1 MKPKN
6 FFLLVTVFAFSC
18 SNEAISSADTDDNVD
33 DNVSDFFPNNLNN
46 YWKYVVDSSSEELPN
61 MNFTALDSVYVAESS
76 DNSISLAANDNALSN
91 GIMNMI
97 LTSGTLYKTD
107 NTLAL
112 DGSID
117 LTENLADL
125 GFADSFTLTGLTLY
139 DLEASNESIMFTQ
152 SSTSSNSI
160 PIQDTEI
167 PVDVN
172 YEIQTKK
179 LNFYDSNTINQ
190 INYNNVFEGEL
201 TLSLEINA
209 TISLLG
215 IPQTVTFLDPQ
226 DILSIRYYFA
236 ESIGMVNAQA
246 SQGFA
251 LSDELTTLLT
261 FFNIPLGIPSSINIL
276 SSEVLSDYALE

>member
-1 MKPKN
+1 MNSKI
-6 FFLLVTVFAFSC
+6 FFLIVTVFAFSC
-18 SNEAISSADTDDNVD
+18 SSESVDSSVAEN
-33 DNVSDFFPNNLNN
+33 NASDFFPNNANS
-46 YWKYVVDSSSEELPN
+46 YWKYVVDSNSEDLPD
-61 MNFTALDSVYVAESS
+61 MNFAALDSVYVAESS
-76 DNSISLAANDNALSN
+76 DNSISLAANNDASAN
-91 GIMNMI
+91 GRMNMI

-117 LTENLADL
+117 LTENIADL

-139 DLEASNESIMFTQ
+139 DLEASNESIMFTETG
-152 SSTSSNSI
+152 TSSNSI
-160 PIQDTEI
+160 PIQDTEV
-167 PVDVN
+167 PVDLN
-172 YEIQTKK
+172 FEIQTKK
-179 LNFYDSNTINQ
+179 LNFYDSKTINQ

-215 IPQTVTFLDPQ
+215 FPQTVTFLDPQ
-226 DILSIRYYFA
+226 DILSISYYFA

-261 FFNIPLGIPSSINIL
+261 LANIPLEIPSSINIS

>member
-1 MKPKN
+1 MNSKI
-6 FFLLVTVFAFSC
+6 FFLIVTVFAFSC
-18 SNEAISSADTDDNVD
+18 SNESVDSSVAEN
-33 DNVSDFFPNNLNN
+33 NASDFFPNNANS
-46 YWKYVVDSSSEELPN
+46 YWKHVVDSNSEDLPD
-61 MNFTALDSVYVAESS
+61 MNFAALDSVYVAESS
-76 DNSISLAANDNALSN
+76 DNSISLAANNDASAN
-91 GIMNMI
+91 GRMNMI

-112 DGSID
+112 DGNID

-139 DLEASNESIMFTQ
+139 DLEASNESIMFTETG
-152 SSTSSNSI
+152 TSSNSI
-160 PIQDTEI
+160 PIQDTEV

-172 YEIQTKK
+172 FEIQTKK
-179 LNFYDSNTINQ
+179 LNFYDSKTINQ

-215 IPQTVTFLDPQ
+215 LPQTVTFLDPQ

-261 FFNIPLGIPSSINIL
+261 LANIPLEIPSSINIL

>member
-1 MKPKN
+1 MNSKI
-6 FFLLVTVFAFSC
+6 FFLIVTVFAFSC
-18 SNEAISSADTDDNVD
+18 SNESVDSSVAEN
-33 DNVSDFFPNNLNN
+33 NASDFFPNNANG
-46 YWKYVVDSSSEELPN
+46 YWKYVVESNSEDLAD
-61 MNFTALDSVYVAESS
+61 MNFAALDSVYVAESS
-76 DNSISLAANDNALSN
+76 GNSISLAANNDASAN
-91 GIMNMI
+91 GRMNMI

-117 LTENLADL
+117 LADNLADL

-139 DLEASNESIMFTQ
+139 DLEASNESIMFSQTG
-152 SSTSSNSI
+152 TSSNSI
-160 PIQDTEI
+160 PIQDTEV

-172 YEIQTKK
+172 FEIQTKK
-179 LNFYDSNTINQ
+179 LNFHDSKIINQ

-215 IPQTVTFLDPQ
+215 FPQTVSFLDPQ
-226 DILSIRYYFA
+226 DILSVRYYFA

-246 SQGFA
+246 SQGFT

-261 FFNIPLGIPSSINIL
+261 LADIPLEIPSNINTV

>member
-1 MKPKN
+1 MNDKI
-6 FFLLVTVFAFSC
+6 FFLIVTVFAFSC
-18 SNEAISSADTDDNVD
+18 SNESVDSSLAEN
-33 DNVSDFFPNNLNN
+33 NASDFFPNNTNT
-46 YWKYVVDSSSEELPN
+46 YWKYVVDSNSEDLPD

-76 DNSISLAANDNALSN
+76 DNSISLAANNDASAN
-91 GIMNMI
+91 GRMNMI

-112 DGSID
+112 DGDID

-125 GFADSFTLTGLTLY
+125 GFTDSFTLTGLTLY
-139 DLEASNESIMFTQ
+139 DLEASNESIMFTETG
-152 SSTSSNSI
+152 TSSNSI
-160 PIQDTEI
+160 PIQDTEV

-172 YEIQTKK
+172 FEIQTKK
-179 LNFYDSNTINQ
+179 LNFYDSKTINQ

-215 IPQTVTFLDPQ
+215 FPQTVTFLDPQ
-226 DILSIRYYFA
+226 NILSIRYYFA

-261 FFNIPLGIPSSINIL
+261 LANIPLGIPSGINIL

>member
-1 MKPKN
+1 MNDKI
-6 FFLLVTVFAFSC
+6 FFLIVTVFAFSC
-18 SNEAISSADTDDNVD
+18 SNESVDSSVAEN
-33 DNVSDFFPNNLNN
+33 NASDFFPNNTNT
-46 YWKYVVDSSSEELPN
+46 YWKYVVDSNSEDLPD
-61 MNFTALDSVYVAESS
+61 MNFTALDSVYIAESS
-76 DNSISLAANDNALSN
+76 DNSISLAANNDASAN
-91 GIMNMI
+91 GRMNMI

-117 LTENLADL
+117 LADNLAAL

-139 DLEASNESIMFTQ
+139 DLEASNESIMFSQTG
-152 SSTSSNSI
+152 TSSNSI
-160 PIQDTEI
+160 PIQDTEV

-172 YEIQTKK
+172 FEIQTKK
-179 LNFYDSNTINQ
+179 LNFYDSKTINQ

-215 IPQTVTFLDPQ
+215 FTQTVAFLDPQ

-261 FFNIPLGIPSSINIL
+261 LANIPLGIPSSINIS

>member
-1 MKPKN
+1 
-6 FFLLVTVFAFSC
+6 
-18 SNEAISSADTDDNVD
+18 
-33 DNVSDFFPNNLNN
+33 
-46 YWKYVVDSSSEELPN
+46 
-61 MNFTALDSVYVAESS
+61 
-76 DNSISLAANDNALSN
+76 LAANNDASVN
-91 GIMNMI
+91 GRMNMI

-112 DGSID
+112 DGNID

-139 DLEASNESIMFTQ
+139 DLEASNESIMFTETG
-152 SSTSSNSI
+152 TSSNSI
-160 PIQDTEI
+160 PIQDTEVPI
-167 PVDVN
+167 DVN
-172 YEIQTKK
+172 FEIQTKK
-179 LNFYDSNTINQ
+179 LNFYDSKTINQ

-215 IPQTVTFLDPQ
+215 FPQTVTFLDFQ

-261 FFNIPLGIPSSINIL
+261 LANIPLEIPSSINIS

>member
-1 MKPKN
+1 MNSKI
-6 FFLLVTVFAFSC
+6 FFLIVTVFAFSC
-18 SNEAISSADTDDNVD
+18 SNESVDSSVAEN
-33 DNVSDFFPNNLNN
+33 NASDFFPNNAYG
-46 YWKYVVDSSSEELPN
+46 YWKYVVDSNSEDLPD
-61 MNFTALDSVYVAESS
+61 MNFAALDSVYVAESS
-76 DNSISLAANDNALSN
+76 GNSISLAANNDASAN
-91 GIMNMI
+91 GRMNMI

-117 LTENLADL
+117 LADNLAAL

-139 DLEASNESIMFTQ
+139 DLEASNESIMFSQTG
-152 SSTSSNSI
+152 TSSNSI
-160 PIQDTEI
+160 PIQDTEV

-172 YEIQTKK
+172 FEIQTKK
-179 LNFYDSNTINQ
+179 LNFYDSKIINQ

-215 IPQTVTFLDPQ
+215 FPQTVSFLDPQ
-226 DILSIRYYFA
+226 DILSVRYYFA

-246 SQGFA
+246 SQGFT
-251 LSDELTTLLT
+251 LSDEFLNLLNLA
-261 FFNIPLGIPSSINIL
+261 NIPLEITPSFNNS
-276 SSEVLSDYALE
+276 SSEVLSDYVLE

>member
-1 MKPKN
+1 MNSKIL
-6 FFLLVTVFAFSC
+6 FLIVTVFAFSC
-18 SNEAISSADTDDNVD
+18 SNESVDSSVAEN
-33 DNVSDFFPNNLNN
+33 NASDFFPNNANS
-46 YWKYVVDSSSEELPN
+46 YWKYVVDSNSEDLPD
-61 MNFTALDSVYVAESS
+61 MNFAALDSVYVAESS
-76 DNSISLAANDNALSN
+76 DNSISLAANNDASAN
-91 GIMNMI
+91 GRMNMI
-97 LTSGTLYKTD
+97 LTSGNLYKTD

-125 GFADSFTLTGLTLY
+125 GFADNFTLTGLTLY
-139 DLEASNESIMFTQ
+139 DLEASNESIMFIETG
-152 SSTSSNSI
+152 TSSNSI
-160 PIQDTEI
+160 PIQDTEV

-172 YEIQTKK
+172 FEIQTKK
-179 LNFYDSNTINQ
+179 LNFYDSKTINQ

-251 LSDELTTLLT
+251 LSNELTTLLT
-261 FFNIPLGIPSSINIL
+261 LANIPLEIPSSINIL

>member
-1 MKPKN
+1 MNSKI
-6 FFLLVTVFAFSC
+6 FFLIVTVFAFSC
-18 SNEAISSADTDDNVD
+18 SNESIDSSLAEN
-33 DNVSDFFPNNLNN
+33 NASDFFPNNANS
-46 YWKYVVDSSSEELPN
+46 YWKYVVDSNSEELPD
-61 MNFTALDSVYVAESS
+61 MNFAALDSVYVAESS
-76 DNSISLAANDNALSN
+76 DNSISLAANNDASAN
-91 GIMNMI
+91 GRMNMI
-97 LTSGTLYKTD
+97 LTSGNLYKTD

-117 LTENLADL
+117 LNENLADL
-125 GFADSFTLTGLTLY
+125 GFADNFTLTGLTLY
-139 DLEASNESIMFTQ
+139 DLEASNESIMFIETG
-152 SSTSSNSI
+152 TSSNSI

-172 YEIQTKK
+172 FEIQTKK
-179 LNFYDSNTINQ
+179 LNFYDSKTINQ

-236 ESIGMVNAQA
+236 ESVGMVNAQA

-251 LSDELTTLLT
+251 LSNELTTLLT
-261 FFNIPLGIPSSINIL
+261 LATIPLEIPSSINIL

>member
-1 MKPKN
+1 MNSKI
-6 FFLLVTVFAFSC
+6 FFLIVTVFAFSC
-18 SNEAISSADTDDNVD
+18 SNESVDSSLAEN
-33 DNVSDFFPNNLNN
+33 NASDFFPNNTNT
-46 YWKYVVDSSSEELPN
+46 YWKYVIDSNSEDLPD

-76 DNSISLAANDNALSN
+76 DNSISLAANNDASAN
-91 GIMNMI
+91 GRMNMI

-112 DGSID
+112 DGNID

-139 DLEASNESIMFTQ
+139 DLEASNESIMFTETG
-152 SSTSSNSI
+152 TSSNSI
-160 PIQDTEI
+160 PIEDNEV

-172 YEIQTKK
+172 FEIQTKK
-179 LNFYDSNTINQ
+179 LNFYDSKTINQ

-209 TISLLG
+209 TISLG
-215 IPQTVTFLDPQ
+215 FTQTIAFLEPQ

-261 FFNIPLGIPSSINIL
+261 LANIPLEIPSSINIL

>member
-1 MKPKN
+1 MNSKI
-6 FFLLVTVFAFSC
+6 FFLIVTVFAFSC
-18 SNEAISSADTDDNVD
+18 SNESVDSSVAEN
-33 DNVSDFFPNNLNN
+33 NASDFFPNNANS
-46 YWKYVVDSSSEELPN
+46 YWKYVVDSNSEDLPD
-61 MNFTALDSVYVAESS
+61 MNFAALDSVYVAESS
-76 DNSISLAANDNALSN
+76 DNSISLAANNDASAN
-91 GIMNMI
+91 GRMNMI

-117 LTENLADL
+117 LTENIADL

-139 DLEASNESIMFTQ
+139 DLEASNESIMFTETG
-152 SSTSSNSI
+152 TSSNSI
-160 PIQDTEI
+160 PIQDTEV
-167 PVDVN
+167 PVDLN
-172 YEIQTKK
+172 FEIQTKK
-179 LNFYDSNTINQ
+179 LNFYDSKTINQ

-215 IPQTVTFLDPQ
+215 FPQTVTFLDPQ

-251 LSDELTTLLT
+251 LSDELITLLT
-261 FFNIPLGIPSSINIL
+261 LANIPLEIPSSINIS

>member
-1 MKPKN
+1 MNDKI
-6 FFLLVTVFAFSC
+6 FFLIVTVFAFSC
-18 SNEAISSADTDDNVD
+18 SNESVDSSLAEN
-33 DNVSDFFPNNLNN
+33 NASDFFPNNTNT
-46 YWKYVVDSSSEELPN
+46 YWKYVVDINSEDLPD

-76 DNSISLAANDNALSN
+76 DNSISLAANNDASAN
-91 GIMNMI
+91 GRMNMI

-117 LTENLADL
+117 LADNLAAL

-139 DLEASNESIMFTQ
+139 DLEASNESIMFSQTG
-152 SSTSSNSI
+152 TSSNSI
-160 PIQDTEI
+160 PIQDTEV

-172 YEIQTKK
+172 FEIQTKK
-179 LNFYDSNTINQ
+179 LNFYDSKTINQ

-209 TISLLG
+209 TIYLLG
-215 IPQTVTFLDPQ
+215 FPQTVTFLAPQ

-261 FFNIPLGIPSSINIL
+261 LANIPLGIPSRINIL

>member
-1 MKPKN
+1 MNSKI
-6 FFLLVTVFAFSC
+6 FFLIVTVFAFSC
-18 SNEAISSADTDDNVD
+18 SNESVDSSVSENNA
-33 DNVSDFFPNNLNN
+33 SDFFPNNTNT
-46 YWKYVVDSSSEELPN
+46 YWKYVVDSNSEDLPD

-76 DNSISLAANDNALSN
+76 DNSVSLAANNDASAN
-91 GIMNMI
+91 GRMNMI

-112 DGSID
+112 DGNID

-139 DLEASNESIMFTQ
+139 DLEASNESIMFTETG
-152 SSTSSNSI
+152 TSSNSI
-160 PIQDTEI
+160 PIEDNEV

-172 YEIQTKK
+172 FEIQTKK
-179 LNFYDSNTINQ
+179 LNFYDSKTINQ

-215 IPQTVTFLDPQ
+215 FTQTVAFLDPQ

-261 FFNIPLGIPSSINIL
+261 LANIPLGIPSGINIL

>member
-1 MKPKN
+1 MNSKF
-6 FFLLVTVFAFSC
+6 FFLIVTVFAFSC
-18 SNEAISSADTDDNVD
+18 SNESVDSSLAEN
-33 DNVSDFFPNNLNN
+33 NVSDFFPNNTNS
-46 YWKYVVDSSSEELPN
+46 YWKYVVDSNSEDLPD
-61 MNFTALDSVYVAESS
+61 MNFVALDSVYVAESS
-76 DNSISLAANDNALSN
+76 DNSMSLAANNDASAN
-91 GIMNMI
+91 GSMNMI
-97 LTSGTLYKTD
+97 LTSGNLYKTV
-107 NTLAL
+107 NTLVL
-112 DGSID
+112 DGIID

-139 DLEASNESIMFTQ
+139 DLEASNESIMFTETG
-152 SSTSSNSI
+152 TSSNSI
-160 PIQDTEI
+160 PIQDTEV

-172 YEIQTKK
+172 FEIQTKK
-179 LNFYDSNTINQ
+179 LNFHDSKTINQ

-201 TLSLEINA
+201 TLSLGISA

-215 IPQTVTFLDPQ
+215 FPQTVSFLDTQ

-236 ESIGMVNAQA
+236 ESIGMVNAEA

-261 FFNIPLGIPSSINIL
+261 LANIPLEIPSSINIS

>member
-1 MKPKN
+1 MNSKI
-6 FFLLVTVFAFSC
+6 FFLIVTVFAFSC
-18 SNEAISSADTDDNVD
+18 SNESVDSSLAEN
-33 DNVSDFFPNNLNN
+33 NASDFFPNNANS
-46 YWKYVVDSSSEELPN
+46 YWKYVVDSNSEDLPD
-61 MNFTALDSVYVAESS
+61 MNFAALDSVYVTESS
-76 DNSISLAANDNALSN
+76 DNSISLAANNDASAN
-91 GIMNMI
+91 GRMNMI

-112 DGSID
+112 DGNID

-139 DLEASNESIMFTQ
+139 DLEASNESIMFTETG
-152 SSTSSNSI
+152 TSSNSI
-160 PIQDTEI
+160 PIQDTEV

-172 YEIQTKK
+172 FEIQTKK
-179 LNFYDSNTINQ
+179 LNFYDSKTINQ

-215 IPQTVTFLDPQ
+215 FPQTVTFLDPQ

-261 FFNIPLGIPSSINIL
+261 LANIPLGIPSSINIS

>member
-1 MKPKN
+1 MNSKF
-6 FFLLVTVFAFSC
+6 FFLIVTVFAFSC
-18 SNEAISSADTDDNVD
+18 SDESVDSSLAEN
-33 DNVSDFFPNNLNN
+33 NVSDFFPNNTNS
-46 YWKYVVDSSSEELPN
+46 YWKYVVDSNSEDLPD
-61 MNFTALDSVYVAESS
+61 MNFVALDSVYVAESS
-76 DNSISLAANDNALSN
+76 DNSMSLAANNDASAN
-91 GIMNMI
+91 GSMNMI
-97 LTSGTLYKTD
+97 LTSGNLYKTV
-107 NTLAL
+107 NTLVL
-112 DGSID
+112 DGIID

-139 DLEASNESIMFTQ
+139 DLEASNESIMSTETG
-152 SSTSSNSI
+152 TSSNSI
-160 PIQDTEI
+160 PIQDTEV

-172 YEIQTKK
+172 FEIQTKK
-179 LNFYDSNTINQ
+179 LNFHDSKTINQ

-201 TLSLEINA
+201 TLSLGISA

-215 IPQTVTFLDPQ
+215 FPQTVSFLDTQ

-236 ESIGMVNAQA
+236 ESIGMVNAEA

-261 FFNIPLGIPSSINIL
+261 LANIPLEIPSSINIS

>member
-1 MKPKN
+1 
-6 FFLLVTVFAFSC
+6 
-18 SNEAISSADTDDNVD
+18 
-33 DNVSDFFPNNLNN
+33 
-46 YWKYVVDSSSEELPN
+46 
-61 MNFTALDSVYVAESS
+61 
-76 DNSISLAANDNALSN
+76 
-91 GIMNMI
+91 MI

-112 DGSID
+112 DGNID

-139 DLEASNESIMFTQ
+139 DLEASNESIMFTETG
-152 SSTSSNSI
+152 TSSNSI
-160 PIQDTEI
+160 PIQDNEV

-172 YEIQTKK
+172 FEIQTKK
-179 LNFYDSNTINQ
+179 LNFYDSKTINQ

-215 IPQTVTFLDPQ
+215 FTQTVAFLDPQ

-261 FFNIPLGIPSSINIL
+261 LANIPLEIPSSINIL

>member
-1 MKPKN
+1 MNSKI
-6 FFLLVTVFAFSC
+6 FFLIVTVFAFSC
-18 SNEAISSADTDDNVD
+18 SNESVDSSLAEN
-33 DNVSDFFPNNLNN
+33 NASDFFPNNANS
-46 YWKYVVDSSSEELPN
+46 YWKYVVDSNSEDLPD
-61 MNFTALDSVYVAESS
+61 MNFAALDSVYVAESS
-76 DNSISLAANDNALSN
+76 DNSISLAANNEASAN
-91 GIMNMI
+91 GRMNMI
-97 LTSGTLYKTD
+97 LTSGTLYKSD

-112 DGSID
+112 DGSIN

-125 GFADSFTLTGLTLY
+125 GFADNFTLTGLTLY
-139 DLEASNESIMFTQ
+139 DLEASNDSIMFTETG
-152 SSTSSNSI
+152 TSSNSI
-160 PIQDTEI
+160 PIQDTEV

-172 YEIQTKK
+172 FEIQTKK
-179 LNFYDSNTINQ
+179 LNFYDSKIINQ

-215 IPQTVTFLDPQ
+215 FPQTVTFLDTQ
-226 DILSIRYYFA
+226 NILSVRYYFA

-251 LSDELTTLLT
+251 LSDELITLLT
-261 FFNIPLGIPSSINIL
+261 LANIPLEIPSSINIS

>member
-1 MKPKN
+1 MNSKI
-6 FFLLVTVFAFSC
+6 FFLIVTVFAFSC
-18 SNEAISSADTDDNVD
+18 SNESVDSSLAEN
-33 DNVSDFFPNNLNN
+33 NASDFFPNNANS
-46 YWKYVVDSSSEELPN
+46 YWKYVVDSNSEDLPD
-61 MNFTALDSVYVAESS
+61 MNFAALDSVYVAESS
-76 DNSISLAANDNALSN
+76 DNSISLAANNDASAN
-91 GIMNMI
+91 GRMNMI

-117 LTENLADL
+117 LTENIADL

-139 DLEASNESIMFTQ
+139 DLEASNESIMFTETG
-152 SSTSSNSI
+152 TSSNSI
-160 PIQDTEI
+160 PIQDTEV
-167 PVDVN
+167 PVDIN
-172 YEIQTKK
+172 FEIQTKK
-179 LNFYDSNTINQ
+179 LNFYDSKTINQ

-215 IPQTVTFLDPQ
+215 FPQTVTFLDPQ

-246 SQGFA
+246 FQGFS
-251 LSDELTTLLT
+251 LSEEFTTLLT
-261 FFNIPLGIPSSINIL
+261 IANIPLEIPPSINIS
-276 SSEVLSDYALE
+276 SSEVLSDYVLE

>member
-1 MKPKN
+1 MKFKI
-6 FFLLVTVFAFSC
+6 FLLFVTVFILSC
-18 SNEAISSADTDDNVD
+18 SDESSDSAAADNNAV
-33 DNVSDFFPNNLNN
+33 DFFPNNTNN
-46 YWKYVVDSSSEELPN
+46 YWKYVVDSNSEDLPD
-61 MNFTALDSVYVAESS
+61 MDFTALDSVYVAESF
-76 DNSISLAANDNALSN
+76 DNSISLAANDASSAN
-91 GIMNMI
+91 GRMNMI

-117 LTENLADL
+117 LADNLAAL

-139 DLEASNESIMFTQ
+139 DLEASNESIMFSQTG
-152 SSTSSNSI
+152 TSSNSI
-160 PIQDTEI
+160 PIQDTEV

-172 YEIQTKK
+172 FEIQTKK
-179 LNFYDSNTINQ
+179 LNFYDSKIINQ

-215 IPQTVTFLDPQ
+215 FPQTVSFLDPQ
-226 DILSIRYYFA
+226 NILSVKYYFA

-246 SQGFA
+246 SQGFT
-251 LSDELTTLLT
+251 LSDEFLNLLNLA
-261 FFNIPLGIPSSINIL
+261 NIPLEITPSFNNS
-276 SSEVLSDYALE
+276 SSEVLSDYVLE

>member
-1 MKPKN
+1 MNSKF
-6 FFLLVTVFAFSC
+6 FFLIVTVFAFSC
-18 SNEAISSADTDDNVD
+18 SNESVDSSLAEN
-33 DNVSDFFPNNLNN
+33 NASDFFPNNANS
-46 YWKYVVDSSSEELPN
+46 YWKYVVDSNSEDLPD
-61 MNFTALDSVYVAESS
+61 MNFAALDSVYVAESS
-76 DNSISLAANDNALSN
+76 DNSISLAANNDASAN
-91 GIMNMI
+91 GRMNMI

-107 NTLAL
+107 NTLVL
-112 DGSID
+112 DGNID

-139 DLEASNESIMFTQ
+139 DLEASNESIMFTETG
-152 SSTSSNSI
+152 TSSNSI
-160 PIQDTEI
+160 PIQDTEV

-172 YEIQTKK
+172 FEIQTKK
-179 LNFYDSNTINQ
+179 LNFYDSKTINQ

-201 TLSLEINA
+201 TLSLGISA

-215 IPQTVTFLDPQ
+215 FPQTVAFLDTQ

-236 ESIGMVNAQA
+236 ESIGMVNAEA

-261 FFNIPLGIPSSINIL
+261 LANIPLEIPSSINIS

>member
-1 MKPKN
+1 MNSKI
-6 FFLLVTVFAFSC
+6 FFLIVTVFAFSC
-18 SNEAISSADTDDNVD
+18 SNESVDSSLAEN
-33 DNVSDFFPNNLNN
+33 NASDFFPNNANS
-46 YWKYVVDSSSEELPN
+46 YWKYVVDSNSEDLPD
-61 MNFTALDSVYVAESS
+61 MNFAALDSVYVAESS
-76 DNSISLAANDNALSN
+76 DNSISLAANNDASAN
-91 GIMNMI
+91 GRMNMI
-97 LTSGTLYKTD
+97 LTSGTLYKSD

-112 DGSID
+112 DGNID

-139 DLEASNESIMFTQ
+139 DLEASNESIMFTETG
-152 SSTSSNSI
+152 TSSNSI
-160 PIQDTEI
+160 PIQDTEV

-172 YEIQTKK
+172 FEIQTKK
-179 LNFYDSNTINQ
+179 LNFYDSKTINQ

-215 IPQTVTFLDPQ
+215 FPQTVTFLDPQ

-261 FFNIPLGIPSSINIL
+261 LANIPLEIPSSINIS

>member
-1 MKPKN
+1 MNSKIL
-6 FFLLVTVFAFSC
+6 FLIVTVFAFSC
-18 SNEAISSADTDDNVD
+18 SNESVDSSLAEN
-33 DNVSDFFPNNLNN
+33 NASDFFPNNANS
-46 YWKYVVDSSSEELPN
+46 YWKYVVDSNSEDLPD
-61 MNFTALDSVYVAESS
+61 MNFAALDSVYVAESS
-76 DNSISLAANDNALSN
+76 DNSISLAANNDASAN
-91 GIMNMI
+91 GRMNMI
-97 LTSGTLYKTD
+97 LTSGNLYKTD

-125 GFADSFTLTGLTLY
+125 GFADNFTLTGLTLY
-139 DLEASNESIMFTQ
+139 DLEASNESIMFIETG
-152 SSTSSNSI
+152 TSSNSI
-160 PIQDTEI
+160 PIQDTEV

-172 YEIQTKK
+172 FEIQTKK
-179 LNFYDSNTINQ
+179 LNFYDSKTINQ

-251 LSDELTTLLT
+251 LSNELTTLLT
-261 FFNIPLGIPSSINIL
+261 LANIPLEIPSSINIL

>member
-1 MKPKN
+1 MNSKF
-6 FFLLVTVFAFSC
+6 FFLIVTVFAFSC
-18 SNEAISSADTDDNVD
+18 SNESVDSSLAEN
-33 DNVSDFFPNNLNN
+33 NVSDFFPNNTNS
-46 YWKYVVDSSSEELPN
+46 YWKYVVDSNSEDLPD
-61 MNFTALDSVYVAESS
+61 MNFVALDSVYVVESS
-76 DNSISLAANDNALSN
+76 DNSMSLAANNDASAN
-91 GIMNMI
+91 GSMNMI
-97 LTSGTLYKTD
+97 LTSGNLYKTV
-107 NTLAL
+107 NTLVL
-112 DGSID
+112 DGIID

-139 DLEASNESIMFTQ
+139 DLEASNESIMFTETG
-152 SSTSSNSI
+152 TSSNSI
-160 PIQDTEI
+160 PIQDTEV

-172 YEIQTKK
+172 FEIQTKK
-179 LNFYDSNTINQ
+179 LNFHDSKTINQ

-201 TLSLEINA
+201 TLSLGISA

-215 IPQTVTFLDPQ
+215 FPQTVSFLDTQ

-236 ESIGMVNAQA
+236 ESIGMVNAEA

-261 FFNIPLGIPSSINIL
+261 LANIPLEIPSSINIS

>member
-1 MKPKN
+1 MNSKI
-6 FFLLVTVFAFSC
+6 FFLIVTVFAFSC
-18 SNEAISSADTDDNVD
+18 SNESVDSSLAEN
-33 DNVSDFFPNNLNN
+33 NASDFFPNNANS
-46 YWKYVVDSSSEELPN
+46 YWKYVVDSNSEDLPD
-61 MNFTALDSVYVAESS
+61 MNFAALDSVYVAESS
-76 DNSISLAANDNALSN
+76 DNSISLAANNDASAN
-91 GIMNMI
+91 GRMNMI

-112 DGSID
+112 DGNID

-139 DLEASNESIMFTQ
+139 DLEASNESIMFTETG
-152 SSTSSNSI
+152 TSSNSI
-160 PIQDTEI
+160 PIQDTEV

-172 YEIQTKK
+172 FEIQTKK
-179 LNFYDSNTINQ
+179 LNFYDSKTINQ

-215 IPQTVTFLDPQ
+215 FPQTITFLDPQ

-261 FFNIPLGIPSSINIL
+261 LANIPLEIPSSINIS

>member
-1 MKPKN
+1 MNSKIL
-6 FFLLVTVFAFSC
+6 FLIVTVFAFSC
-18 SNEAISSADTDDNVD
+18 SNESVDSSVAEN
-33 DNVSDFFPNNLNN
+33 NASDFFPNNANS
-46 YWKYVVDSSSEELPN
+46 YWKYVVDSNSEDLPD
-61 MNFTALDSVYVAESS
+61 MNFAALDSVYVAESS
-76 DNSISLAANDNALSN
+76 DNSISLAANNDASAN
-91 GIMNMI
+91 GRMNMI
-97 LTSGTLYKTD
+97 LTSGNLYKTD

-125 GFADSFTLTGLTLY
+125 GFADNFTLTGLTLY
-139 DLEASNESIMFTQ
+139 DLEASNESIMFIETG
-152 SSTSSNSI
+152 TSSNSI

-172 YEIQTKK
+172 FEIQTKK
-179 LNFYDSNTINQ
+179 LNFYDSKTINQ

-251 LSDELTTLLT
+251 LSNELTTLLT
-261 FFNIPLGIPSSINIL
+261 LANIPLEIPSSINIL

>member
-1 MKPKN
+1 MNSKI
-6 FFLLVTVFAFSC
+6 FFLIVTVFAFSC
-18 SNEAISSADTDDNVD
+18 SNESVDSSLAEN
-33 DNVSDFFPNNLNN
+33 NASDFFPNNANS
-46 YWKYVVDSSSEELPN
+46 YWKYVVDSNSEDLPD
-61 MNFTALDSVYVAESS
+61 MNFAALDSVYVAESS
-76 DNSISLAANDNALSN
+76 DNSISLAANNDASAN
-91 GIMNMI
+91 GRMNMI
-97 LTSGTLYKTD
+97 LTSGTLYKSD

-112 DGSID
+112 DGNID

-139 DLEASNESIMFTQ
+139 DLEASNESIMFTETG
-152 SSTSSNSI
+152 TSSNSI
-160 PIQDTEI
+160 PIQDTEV

-172 YEIQTKK
+172 FEIQTKK
-179 LNFYDSNTINQ
+179 LNFYDSKTINQ

-215 IPQTVTFLDPQ
+215 FPQTVTFLDPQ

-261 FFNIPLGIPSSINIL
+261 LANIPLGIPSSINIS

>member
-1 MKPKN
+1 MNSKI
-6 FFLLVTVFAFSC
+6 FFLIVTVFAFSC
-18 SNEAISSADTDDNVD
+18 SNESVDSSVADN
-33 DNVSDFFPNNLNN
+33 NASDFFPNNANG
-46 YWKYVVDSSSEELPN
+46 YWKYVVDSNSEDLPD
-61 MNFTALDSVYVAESS
+61 MNFAALDSVYVAESS
-76 DNSISLAANDNALSN
+76 GNSISLAANNDASAN
-91 GIMNMI
+91 GRMNMI

-117 LTENLADL
+117 LADNLAAL

-139 DLEASNESIMFTQ
+139 DLEASNESIMFSQTG
-152 SSTSSNSI
+152 TSSNSI
-160 PIQDTEI
+160 PIQDTEV

-172 YEIQTKK
+172 FEIQTKK
-179 LNFYDSNTINQ
+179 LNFHDSKIINQ

-215 IPQTVTFLDPQ
+215 FPQTVSFLDPQ
-226 DILSIRYYFA
+226 DILSVRYYFA

-246 SQGFA
+246 SQGFT

-261 FFNIPLGIPSSINIL
+261 LADIPLEIPSNINTV

>member
-1 MKPKN
+1 MNSKI
-6 FFLLVTVFAFSC
+6 FFLIVTVFAFSC
-18 SNEAISSADTDDNVD
+18 SNESVDSSVSENNA
-33 DNVSDFFPNNLNN
+33 SDFFPNNTNT
-46 YWKYVVDSSSEELPN
+46 YWKYVVDSNSEDLPD

-76 DNSISLAANDNALSN
+76 DNSVSLAANNDASAN
-91 GIMNMI
+91 GRMNMI

-112 DGSID
+112 DGNID

-139 DLEASNESIMFTQ
+139 DLEASNESIMFTETG
-152 SSTSSNSI
+152 TSSNSI
-160 PIQDTEI
+160 PIEDNEV

-172 YEIQTKK
+172 FEIQTKK
-179 LNFYDSNTINQ
+179 LNFYDSKTINQ

-215 IPQTVTFLDPQ
+215 FPQTVTFLDPQ
-226 DILSIRYYFA
+226 NILSIRYYFA

-261 FFNIPLGIPSSINIL
+261 LANIPLGIPSSINIS

>member
-1 MKPKN
+1 MNSKI
-6 FFLLVTVFAFSC
+6 FFLIVTVFAFSC
-18 SNEAISSADTDDNVD
+18 SNESVDSSVAEN
-33 DNVSDFFPNNLNN
+33 NASDFFPNNANS
-46 YWKYVVDSSSEELPN
+46 YWKYVVDSNSEDLPD
-61 MNFTALDSVYVAESS
+61 MNFAALDSVYVAESS
-76 DNSISLAANDNALSN
+76 DNSISLAANNDASAN
-91 GIMNMI
+91 GRMNMI
-97 LTSGTLYKTD
+97 LTSGNLYKTD

-125 GFADSFTLTGLTLY
+125 GFADNFTLTGLTLY
-139 DLEASNESIMFTQ
+139 DLEASNESIMFIETG
-152 SSTSSNSI
+152 TSSNSI

-172 YEIQTKK
+172 FEIQTKK
-179 LNFYDSNTINQ
+179 LNFYDSKTINQ

-215 IPQTVTFLDPQ
+215 FPQTVTFLDPQ

-251 LSDELTTLLT
+251 LSNELTTLLT
-261 FFNIPLGIPSSINIL
+261 LANIPLEIPSSINIL

>member
-1 MKPKN
+1 MNSKI
-6 FFLLVTVFAFSC
+6 FFLIVTVFAFSC
-18 SNEAISSADTDDNVD
+18 SNESVDSSLAEN
-33 DNVSDFFPNNLNN
+33 NASDFFPNNANS
-46 YWKYVVDSSSEELPN
+46 YWKYVVDSNSEDLPD
-61 MNFTALDSVYVAESS
+61 MNFAALDSVYVAESF
-76 DNSISLAANDNALSN
+76 DNSISLAANNDASVN
-91 GIMNMI
+91 GRMNMI

-112 DGSID
+112 DGNID

-139 DLEASNESIMFTQ
+139 DLEASNESIMFTETG
-152 SSTSSNSI
+152 TSSNSI
-160 PIQDTEI
+160 PIQDTEVPI
-167 PVDVN
+167 DVN
-172 YEIQTKK
+172 FEIQTKK
-179 LNFYDSNTINQ
+179 LNFYDSKTINQ

-209 TISLLG
+209 TLSPLG
-215 IPQTVTFLDPQ
+215 FPQTVTFLDPQ

>member
-1 MKPKN
+1 MNSKI
-6 FFLLVTVFAFSC
+6 FFLIVTVFAFSC
-18 SNEAISSADTDDNVD
+18 SSESVDSSVAEN
-33 DNVSDFFPNNLNN
+33 NASDFFPNNANS
-46 YWKYVVDSSSEELPN
+46 YWKYVVDSNSEDLPD
-61 MNFTALDSVYVAESS
+61 MNFAALDSVYVAESS
-76 DNSISLAANDNALSN
+76 DNSISLAANNDASAN
-91 GIMNMI
+91 GRMNMI

-112 DGSID
+112 DGNID

-139 DLEASNESIMFTQ
+139 DLEASNESIMFTETG
-152 SSTSSNSI
+152 TSSNSI
-160 PIQDTEI
+160 PIQDTEV
-167 PVDVN
+167 PVDLN
-172 YEIQTKK
+172 FEIQTKK
-179 LNFYDSNTINQ
+179 LNFYDSKTINQ

-215 IPQTVTFLDPQ
+215 FPQTVTFLDPQ
-226 DILSIRYYFA
+226 DILSISYYFV

-261 FFNIPLGIPSSINIL
+261 LANIPLEIPSSINIS

>member
-1 MKPKN
+1 MNSKF
-6 FFLLVTVFAFSC
+6 FFLIVTVFAFSC
-18 SNEAISSADTDDNVD
+18 SNESVDSSLAENNV
-33 DNVSDFFPNNLNN
+33 NDFFPNNTNS
-46 YWKYVVDSSSEELPN
+46 YWKYVVDSNSEDLPD
-61 MNFTALDSVYVAESS
+61 MNFVALDSVYVAESS
-76 DNSISLAANDNALSN
+76 DNSMSLAANNDASAN
-91 GIMNMI
+91 GSMNMI
-97 LTSGTLYKTD
+97 LTSGNLYKTV
-107 NTLAL
+107 NTLVL
-112 DGSID
+112 DGIID

-139 DLEASNESIMFTQ
+139 DLEASNESIMFTETG
-152 SSTSSNSI
+152 TSSNSI
-160 PIQDTEI
+160 PIQDTEV

-172 YEIQTKK
+172 FEIQTKK
-179 LNFYDSNTINQ
+179 LNFHDSKTINQ

-201 TLSLEINA
+201 TLSLGISA

-215 IPQTVTFLDPQ
+215 FPQTVSFLDTQ

-236 ESIGMVNAQA
+236 ESIGMVNAEA

-261 FFNIPLGIPSSINIL
+261 LANIPLGIPSSINIS

>member
-1 MKPKN
+1 MNDKI
-6 FFLLVTVFAFSC
+6 FFLIGTVFAFSC
-18 SNEAISSADTDDNVD
+18 SKESVDSSLAEN
-33 DNVSDFFPNNLNN
+33 NASDFFPNNTNT
-46 YWKYVVDSSSEELPN
+46 YWKYVVDSNSEDLPD

-76 DNSISLAANDNALSN
+76 DNSVSLAANNDASAN
-91 GIMNMI
+91 GRMNMI

-112 DGSID
+112 DGDID

-125 GFADSFTLTGLTLY
+125 GFTDSFTLTGLTLY
-139 DLEASNESIMFTQ
+139 DLEASNESIMFTETG
-152 SSTSSNSI
+152 TSSNSI
-160 PIQDTEI
+160 PIQDTEV
-167 PVDVN
+167 PVDISF
-172 YEIQTKK
+172 EIQTKK
-179 LNFYDSNTINQ
+179 LNFYDSKTINQ

-215 IPQTVTFLDPQ
+215 FTQNVAFLDPQ

-261 FFNIPLGIPSSINIL
+261 LANIPLEIPSSINIL

>member
-1 MKPKN
+1 MNSKI
-6 FFLLVTVFAFSC
+6 FFLIVTVFAFSC
-18 SNEAISSADTDDNVD
+18 SNESVDSSLAEN
-33 DNVSDFFPNNLNN
+33 NANDFFPNNANS
-46 YWKYVVDSSSEELPN
+46 YWKYVVDSNSEELPD
-61 MNFTALDSVYVAESS
+61 MNFAALDSVYVAESS
-76 DNSISLAANDNALSN
+76 DNSISLAANNDASAN
-91 GIMNMI
+91 GRMNMI

-112 DGSID
+112 DGNID

-139 DLEASNESIMFTQ
+139 DLEASNESIMFTETG
-152 SSTSSNSI
+152 TSSNSI
-160 PIQDTEI
+160 PIQDTEVPI
-167 PVDVN
+167 DVN
-172 YEIQTKK
+172 FEIQTKK
-179 LNFYDSNTINQ
+179 LNFYDSKTINQ

-215 IPQTVTFLDPQ
+215 FPQTVTFLDPQ

-261 FFNIPLGIPSSINIL
+261 LANIPLGIPSSINIS

>member
-1 MKPKN
+1 MNSKI
-6 FFLLVTVFAFSC
+6 FFLIVTVFAFSC
-18 SNEAISSADTDDNVD
+18 SNESVDSSLAEN
-33 DNVSDFFPNNLNN
+33 NASDFFPNNANS
-46 YWKYVVDSSSEELPN
+46 YWKYVVDSNSEDLPD
-61 MNFTALDSVYVAESS
+61 MNFAALDSVYVAESS
-76 DNSISLAANDNALSN
+76 DNSISLAANNDASAN
-91 GIMNMI
+91 GRMNMI

-112 DGSID
+112 DGNID

-139 DLEASNESIMFTQ
+139 DLEASNASIMFTETG
-152 SSTSSNSI
+152 TSSNSI
-160 PIQDTEI
+160 PIQDTEV

-172 YEIQTKK
+172 FEIQTKK
-179 LNFYDSNTINQ
+179 LNFYDSKTINQ

-215 IPQTVTFLDPQ
+215 FPQTVTFLDPQ

-261 FFNIPLGIPSSINIL
+261 LANIPLEIPSSINIS